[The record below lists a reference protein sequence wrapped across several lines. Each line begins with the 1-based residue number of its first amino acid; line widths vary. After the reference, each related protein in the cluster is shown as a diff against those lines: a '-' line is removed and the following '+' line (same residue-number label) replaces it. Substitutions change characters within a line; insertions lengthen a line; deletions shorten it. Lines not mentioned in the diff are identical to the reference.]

1 MNYKFLL
8 LVVGLLTLVSFSSSS
23 AQVPQLI
30 NYQGKL
36 TKSTGAPLDTTIS
49 MIFSIYADSA
59 GTILKWT
66 ETQGAVVVEKGIFN
80 VLLGSVNLI
89 PDSVFNGSVRYLG
102 VKVGGDPEITSRKPM
117 VSVPY
122 AYKSFE
128 ADTADF
134 VRSGAGDNDWA
145 FRITDTADTT
155 LITGGKW
162 GIARSGNTLYGNA
175 DSTHVNF
182 GVACTTGASGYNYK
196 YCTVGGGYDNTA
208 SGNRATVGGG
218 EYNTASNSYATV
230 GGGEHNTASNS
241 YATVGGGNANT
252 ASYWYAI
259 VGGGSGNTASG
270 LNATVGGGF
279 SNIASYDYATV
290 GGGIYNT
297 ASGNYATVGGGWGNI
312 TSGQYSAIPGGHYDT
327 LTANGHYSMAFGR
340 GVYVNNAYR
349 VIFFDG
355 SYSGRLGLN
364 RDDRDGGIS
373 YPIHVGTNTGNG
385 NGAYLTAGGV
395 WTNASSRE
403 FKENFQKLEGSE
415 ILDKLFSLDIYR
427 WKYKGTDE
435 EHIGPVAEDFYSAF
449 ATGTDNKYLASS
461 DVSGVALRAI
471 QELIALTKAQQEKIE
486 LLEKKVAELE
496 K

>member
-1 MNYKFLL
+1 MKCGVCLIALGLL
-8 LVVGLLTLVSFSSSS
+8 LVLFSYSF
-23 AQVPQLI
+23 AQVPQMI

-36 TKSTGAPLDTTIS
+36 TKASGAPLDTTIS
-49 MIFSIYADSA
+49 MVFSIYADSA
-59 GTILKWT
+59 GTLLKWT

-80 VLLGSVNLI
+80 VLLGSVNPI
-89 PDSVFNGSVRYLG
+89 SSSVFNGSVRYLG
-102 VKVGGDPEITSRKPM
+102 VKVGTDPEITPRKPM

-122 AYKSFE
+122 AYR
-128 ADTADF
+128 AA
-134 VRSGAGDNDWA
+134 VAPAVPDNDWA
-145 FRITDTADTT
+145 LRITDTADTT

-162 GIARSGNTLYGNA
+162 GIARSGNALYGNA

-196 YCTVGGGYDNTA
+196 YCTVGGGVSNAA
-208 SGNRATVGGG
+208 SGDVATVGGG
-218 EYNTASNSYATV
+218 DY
-230 GGGEHNTASNS
+230 NTASNS

-252 ASYWYAI
+252 ASYWYAT

-270 LNATVGGGF
+270 IDATVGGGF
-279 SNIASYDYATV
+279 DNTASYDYTTV
-290 GGGIYNT
+290 GGGLYNT

-327 LTANGHYSMAFGR
+327 LTGNAHYSMEFGR

-355 SYSGRLGLN
+355 SYSGRLGIN

-373 YPIHVGTNTGNG
+373 YPIHIGTNTGNG

-403 FKENFQKLEGSE
+403 VKENLEKLDGSE
-415 ILDKLFSLDIYR
+415 ILSKLQSLDIYR
-427 WKYKGTDE
+427 WQYKGTDE

-449 ATGTDNKYLASS
+449 ATGTDNKYLSS
-461 DVSGVALRAI
+461 LDVSGVALRAI